1 MENYCIMVQTGSEE
15 KFKEE
20 ATSRLSEIE
29 KNSKV
34 QFYFFKKMMRNR
46 IAENLQLFLNKLQI
60 DFSIKVLYFCR

>member
-29 KNSKV
+29 KSSKV
-34 QFYFFKKMMRNR
+34 QFYFFKKMMRTSKATN
-46 IAENLQLFLNKLQI
+46 
-60 DFSIKVLYFCR
+60 

>member
-34 QFYFFKKMMRNR
+34 QFYFFKKMMRTSKATN
-46 IAENLQLFLNKLQI
+46 
-60 DFSIKVLYFCR
+60 